1 MKKLIDF
8 DGLFDEKLAEYI
20 RDNPTKY
27 TEKQWENVIP
37 KLYRQFGDTYVAK
50 AGATPRQYYSSMTD
64 EELCDALARHVSE
77 GVPVSDF
84 LCREIERRGCTDA
97 LVRLLSLREEEI
109 LTLAVNLAGSSEKA
123 YPAYFDLLIS
133 EVSADIKEAVCEQL
147 KGGADAAKERA
158 IACYEAG
165 QEREIMLEILSRCK
179 QRDDRVFDILM
190 NAFRTGDE
198 VPMHASYL
206 ALTAMSAR
214 CPFCSTISTATT
226 SIFWSSANSNMRSRR
241 WAASTPSRAIL
252 PTIRTIR
259 RSSNSLSFRPNPLR
273 ARRMPDGEDRH
284 IESQRGARK
293 CVAGWKEGDI

>member
-158 IACYEAG
+158 LACYEAG

-206 ALTAMSAR
+206 AAYGDERALPVLLDYIDRDDINFLEFRELKYAIEALGGEYTKPRDFTNDPYYQEILEQSQL
-214 CPFCSTISTATT
+214 PPEP
-226 SIFWSSANSNMRSRR
+226 
-241 WAASTPSRAIL
+241 ASGKTDA
-252 PTIRTIR
+252 
-259 RSSNSLSFRPNPLR
+259 
-273 ARRMPDGEDRH
+273 
-284 IESQRGARK
+284 
-293 CVAGWKEGDI
+293 

>member
-8 DGLFDEKLAEYI
+8 DGLFDEKLAEYV

-123 YPAYFDLLIS
+123 YPAYFDLLIC

-206 ALTAMSAR
+206 AAYGDERALPVLLDYIDRDDINFLEFRELKYAIEALGGEYTKPRDFTNDPYYQEILEQSQL
-214 CPFCSTISTATT
+214 PPEP
-226 SIFWSSANSNMRSRR
+226 
-241 WAASTPSRAIL
+241 ASGKTDA
-252 PTIRTIR
+252 
-259 RSSNSLSFRPNPLR
+259 
-273 ARRMPDGEDRH
+273 
-284 IESQRGARK
+284 
-293 CVAGWKEGDI
+293 

>member
-206 ALTAMSAR
+206 AAYGDERALPVLLDHIDRDDINFLEFRELKYAIEALGGEYTKPRDFTNDPYYQEILEQSQL
-214 CPFCSTISTATT
+214 PPEP
-226 SIFWSSANSNMRSRR
+226 
-241 WAASTPSRAIL
+241 ASGKTDA
-252 PTIRTIR
+252 
-259 RSSNSLSFRPNPLR
+259 
-273 ARRMPDGEDRH
+273 
-284 IESQRGARK
+284 
-293 CVAGWKEGDI
+293 

>member
-109 LTLAVNLAGSSEKA
+109 LTLAVNLAGSNEKA

-206 ALTAMSAR
+206 AAYGDERALPVLLDFIDRDDINFLEFRELKYAIEALGGEYTKPRDFTNDPYYQEILEQSQL
-214 CPFCSTISTATT
+214 PPEP
-226 SIFWSSANSNMRSRR
+226 
-241 WAASTPSRAIL
+241 ASGKTDA
-252 PTIRTIR
+252 
-259 RSSNSLSFRPNPLR
+259 
-273 ARRMPDGEDRH
+273 
-284 IESQRGARK
+284 
-293 CVAGWKEGDI
+293 

>member
-206 ALTAMSAR
+206 AAYGDERALPVLLDYIDRDDINFLEFRELKYALEALGGEYTKPRDFTNDPYYQEILEQSQL
-214 CPFCSTISTATT
+214 PPEP
-226 SIFWSSANSNMRSRR
+226 
-241 WAASTPSRAIL
+241 ASGKTDA
-252 PTIRTIR
+252 
-259 RSSNSLSFRPNPLR
+259 
-273 ARRMPDGEDRH
+273 
-284 IESQRGARK
+284 
-293 CVAGWKEGDI
+293 

>member
-206 ALTAMSAR
+206 AAYGDERALPVLLDYIDRDDINFLEFRELKYAIEALGGEYTKPRDFTNDPYYQEILEQSQL
-214 CPFCSTISTATT
+214 PPEP
-226 SIFWSSANSNMRSRR
+226 
-241 WAASTPSRAIL
+241 ASGKTDA
-252 PTIRTIR
+252 
-259 RSSNSLSFRPNPLR
+259 
-273 ARRMPDGEDRH
+273 
-284 IESQRGARK
+284 
-293 CVAGWKEGDI
+293 